1 MTDFSVN
8 YTWIESLTSNW
19 AMGVELSSFLIFEQN
34 LSNKSNQFSK
44 NNAAKLFSV
53 SRINNRMFISLET
66 SFFGKSYLG
75 DNPLSLIELSDS
87 ENNKKFNI
95 KLSIG
100 SIIFEENSS
109 LKQNNITI
117 NEINNLKPNNSFQL
131 NQNEIL
137 SNKVWKINKESDSRT
152 QETENLIKYVKYE
165 NMINIFIN
173 IRKIYK

>member
-1 MTDFSVN
+1 
-8 YTWIESLTSNW
+8 
-19 AMGVELSSFLIFEQN
+19 
-34 LSNKSNQFSK
+34 
-44 NNAAKLFSV
+44 
-53 SRINNRMFISLET
+53 MFISLET

-137 SNKVWKINKESDSRT
+137 SNKVLENKQKESDSRT
-152 QETENLIKYVKYE
+152 QETENLIKYALKYAE
-165 NMINIFIN
+165 
-173 IRKIYK
+173 KHDKYIY